1 LQDEQDYL
9 VHLVNPVILSLN
21 PNAPHVPYFFLKYK
35 ICKGIRE
42 LMRNKLARR
51 ITFSVSLLALIA
63 SFALSPNPN
72 TSLASSHREA
82 PLIVADPLAD
92 NTDTYAFRSTEPG
105 RSGFVTL
112 IANWI
117 PFQEPSGGPHFY
129 KFDDT
134 VLYEIYVDNTGDGLE
149 DVTYQFRFNTKF
161 TNPDSILGMAA
172 PNQALA
178 GTGGVEPLI
187 TSLNDPDYNEPQT
200 YSVTRID
207 RRGKEVIAKD
217 LIVPPNN
224 IGERTTPNYE
234 NTLGQ
239 PAVYSLPNGGKV
251 FAGQRD
257 EGFYIDVGGVF
268 DTLKLKSI
276 AATDGIDS
284 TAGFNVST
292 IAIEVPIQELTRTG
306 AVPAG
311 PTSSDAVIGVWA
323 TSDRQKITVLRSNPS
338 EKTDD
343 LTAGPVQQVSRLGSP
358 LVNELIIPLKLK
370 DSFNRST
377 PEGDS
382 QFAQFVTNPQ
392 LAQLLSAVFG
402 ITVPA
407 APRNDL
413 VAIFATGIPVN
424 PVTGPNFTTF
434 LSDGRPH
441 EMLRLNVAIGPSSS
455 PSRLGL
461 LGGDLAG
468 FPNGR
473 RVFDDVVDIA
483 LRAVAGGTPFTP
495 ATNISP
501 NNTLGDGVANND
513 VPFLTRFPYLGTP
526 QSGNSTTGAPH
537 GHHTVNALPP
547 LP

>member
-1 LQDEQDYL
+1 
-9 VHLVNPVILSLN
+9 
-21 PNAPHVPYFFLKYK
+21 
-35 ICKGIRE
+35 
-42 LMRNKLARR
+42 MRNPSARR
-51 ITFSVSLLALIA
+51 LAFVLLLFALIA
-63 SFALSPNPN
+63 SFTLSPNP
-72 TSLASSHREA
+72 TRSLASSHREA

-105 RSGFVTL
+105 RGGFVTL

-134 VLYEIYVDNTGDGLE
+134 ALYEIYIDNTGDGVE
-149 DVTYQFRFNTKF
+149 DVTYQFRFNTRFK
-161 TNPDSILGMAA
+161 NGDSILGMAA
-172 PNQALA
+172 PNQALN
-178 GTGGVEPLI
+178 GTGGIEPLI
-187 TSLNDPDYNEPQT
+187 TSLDDPDYNEPQT

-207 RRGKEVIAKD
+207 RRTNKPVLLAKD
-217 LIVPPNN
+217 LLTPPNN

-234 NTLGQ
+234 TTLAQ

-276 AATDGIDS
+276 GAIDGVDS

-306 AVPAG
+306 VLPSG
-311 PTSSDAVIGVWA
+311 PTAPDAVIGVWA
-323 TSDRQKITVLRSNPS
+323 TSSRQKITVLRSNPH
-338 EKTDD
+338 EGAEDP
-343 LTAGPVQQVSRLGSP
+343 LTAGPLQQVSRLGSP

-370 DSFNRST
+370 DAFNRAT
-377 PEGDS
+377 PAGDS

-402 ITVPA
+402 INVPP

-424 PVTGPNFTTF
+424 AVTGPNFTTF
-434 LSDGRPH
+434 LSDGKPH
-441 EMLRLNVAIGPSSS
+441 EMLRLNVAISPSSN

-461 LGGDLAG
+461 LGGDFAG

-473 RVFDDVVDIA
+473 RVFDDVVDIS

-501 NNTLGDGVANND
+501 NNTIGDGVANND

-526 QSGNSTTGAPH
+526 QSGNSTLGAPH
-537 GHHTVNALPP
+537 QHHPINALPA

>member
-1 LQDEQDYL
+1 
-9 VHLVNPVILSLN
+9 
-21 PNAPHVPYFFLKYK
+21 
-35 ICKGIRE
+35 
-42 LMRNKLARR
+42 MRNKLARR
-51 ITFSVSLLALIA
+51 LSFSLLLLTLIA
-63 SFALSPNPN
+63 GLIISPNPN

-92 NTDTYAFRSTEPG
+92 NTDTYAFRSTESG

-134 VLYEIYVDNTGDGLE
+134 VLYEIYVDNTGDGVE
-149 DVTYQFRFNTKF
+149 DVTYQFRFKTKF
-161 TNPDSILGMAA
+161 INGDSILGMAA
-172 PNQALA
+172 PNQALS

-187 TSLNDPDYNEPQT
+187 TSLDDPDYNEPQT
-200 YSVTRID
+200 YSVTRVD
-207 RRGKEVIAKD
+207 RSGKQVVLAKD

-239 PAVYSLPNGGKV
+239 AAVYSLPNGGKV

-276 AATDGIDS
+276 GATDGVDS

-306 AVPAG
+306 VVPDS
-311 PTSSDAVIGVWA
+311 PTASDAVVGVWA
-323 TSDRQKITVLRSNPS
+323 TSSRQKISVLRSS
-338 EKTDD
+338 AFEKNDD
-343 LTAGPVQQVSRLGSP
+343 LTAGPLQQVSRLGSP
-358 LVNELIIPLKLK
+358 LVNELVIPLKLK

-377 PEGDS
+377 PAGDA

-441 EMLRLNVAIGPSSS
+441 EMLRLNVAIGPSSN

-461 LGGDLAG
+461 LGGDFAG

-495 ATNISP
+495 STNISP

-513 VPFLTRFPYLGTP
+513 VPFLSRFPYLGTP
-526 QSGNSTTGAPH
+526 QSGNSTSGAPH
-537 GHHTVNALPP
+537 QHHTINALPA

>member
-1 LQDEQDYL
+1 
-9 VHLVNPVILSLN
+9 
-21 PNAPHVPYFFLKYK
+21 
-35 ICKGIRE
+35 
-42 LMRNKLARR
+42 MRKPLARR
-51 ITFSVSLLALIA
+51 ALLAFLL
-63 SFALSPNPN
+63 FALTLSMILTPTP
-72 TSLASSHREA
+72 TRSLASSHREA

-134 VLYEIYVDNTGDGLE
+134 VLYEIYIDNTGDGVE
-149 DVTYQFRFNTKF
+149 DITYQFRFKTRF
-161 TNPDSILGMAA
+161 TNGDSVLGMAA

-178 GTGGVEPLI
+178 GTAGIEPLI
-187 TSLNDPDYNEPQT
+187 TSLDDPDYNEPQT
-200 YSVTRID
+200 YTVTRID
-207 RRGKEVIAKD
+207 RHTGRGGKIIAAG
-217 LIVPPNN
+217 LVTPPSN
-224 IGERTTPNYE
+224 IGPRTTPNYE
-234 NTLGQ
+234 TALAQ
-239 PAVYSLPNGGKV
+239 PAIYGLPNGGRV

-268 DTLKLKSI
+268 DTLKLRSI
-276 AATDGIDS
+276 GTDGGVDS
-284 TAGFNVST
+284 TAGFNVNT
-292 IAIEVPIQELTRTG
+292 IAIEVPIQELTRSG
-306 AVPAG
+306 DVPNG
-311 PTSSDAVIGVWA
+311 PTAPDAVVGVWA
-323 TSDRQKITVLRSNPS
+323 VSSRQKISVLRSAF
-338 EKTDD
+338 DD
-343 LTAGPVQQVSRLGSP
+343 NGDEPLTVGPYQQVSRLGSP

-370 DSFNRST
+370 DRFNAST
-377 PEGDS
+377 PAGDL

-402 ITVPA
+402 ITIPQ

-424 PVTGPNFTTF
+424 GVTGSNFTTF
-434 LSDGRPH
+434 LSDGKPH
-441 EMLRLNVAIGPSSS
+441 EMLRLNVAIPPAAS

-461 LGGDLAG
+461 LGGDVAG

-495 ATNISP
+495 ATNVSP

-526 QSGNSTTGAPH
+526 QSGN
-537 GHHTVNALPP
+537 
-547 LP
+547 

>member
-1 LQDEQDYL
+1 MRK
-9 VHLVNPVILSLN
+9 
-21 PNAPHVPYFFLKYK
+21 PNAR
-35 ICKGIRE
+35 GI
-42 LMRNKLARR
+42 
-51 ITFSVSLLALIA
+51 LLSFPL
-63 SFALSPNPN
+63 FALSLLLILGPIP
-72 TSLASSHREA
+72 TRSLASSHREA

-117 PFQEPSGGPHFY
+117 PFEEPSGGPHFY

-134 VLYEIYVDNTGDGLE
+134 VLYEIYIDNTGDGVE
-149 DVTYQFRFNTKF
+149 DVTYQFRFKTRFVNG
-161 TNPDSILGMAA
+161 NSILGMAA

-187 TSLNDPDYNEPQT
+187 TSLDDPDYNEPQS

-207 RRGKEVIAKD
+207 RNNGRRGVVIASG
-217 LIVPPNN
+217 LLTPPNN

-234 NTLGQ
+234 TALGR
-239 PAVYSLPNGGKV
+239 PAVYSLPNGGRV

-276 AATDGIDS
+276 AATGGVDS
-284 TAGFNVST
+284 TAGFNVNT

-306 AVPAG
+306 TVPTG
-311 PTSSDAVIGVWA
+311 PTASNAVIGVWA
-323 TSDRQKITVLRSNPS
+323 VASRQKISVLRSDFLNDDS
-338 EKTDD
+338 EDP
-343 LTAGPVQQVSRLGSP
+343 LTLGPFQQVSRLGSP
-358 LVNELIIPLKLK
+358 LVNEVIIPLKLK
-370 DSFNRST
+370 DRFNAST
-377 PEGDS
+377 PERDS

-402 ITVPA
+402 ISVPP

-424 PVTGPNFTTF
+424 SVTGPNYTTF

-441 EMLRLNVAIGPSSS
+441 EMLRLNVGIGPSAS

-461 LGGDLAG
+461 LGGDVAG

-473 RVFDDVVDIA
+473 RVFDDVVDIS

-495 ATNISP
+495 VTNISP

-526 QSGNSTTGAPH
+526 QSGNSTLGSPH
-537 GHHTVNALPP
+537 QHHSIDALPA

>member
-1 LQDEQDYL
+1 
-9 VHLVNPVILSLN
+9 
-21 PNAPHVPYFFLKYK
+21 
-35 ICKGIRE
+35 
-42 LMRNKLARR
+42 MRNPFVKGVVF
-51 ITFSVSLLALIA
+51 TFLLIA
-63 SFALSPNPN
+63 LSVLLLGPMPHG
-72 TSLASSHREA
+72 SRASSHREA

-105 RSGFVTL
+105 RSAFVTL

-134 VLYEIYVDNTGDGLE
+134 VLYEIYIDNTGDGVE
-149 DVTYQFRFNTKF
+149 DVTYQFRFK
-161 TNPDSILGMAA
+161 TNFKNGDSILGMAS

-178 GTGGVEPLI
+178 GTGGIEPLI
-187 TSLNDPDYNEPQT
+187 TSLQDPDYNEPQT
-200 YSVTRID
+200 YTVTRID
-207 RRGKEVIAKD
+207 KHTGKQGVVVARD
-217 LIVPPNN
+217 LLTPPNN

-234 NTLGQ
+234 AALGQ
-239 PAVYSLPNGGKV
+239 AAIYTLPNGGKV

-276 AATDGIDS
+276 AATGGIDS
-284 TAGFNVST
+284 TAGFNVNT

-306 AVPAG
+306 NVPSS
-311 PTSSDAVIGVWA
+311 PTASDAVIGVWA
-323 TSDRQKITVLRSNPS
+323 TSSRQKITVLRSNPQ
-338 EKTDD
+338 DD
-343 LTAGPVQQVSRLGSP
+343 DEEPLTAGPFQQVSRLGSP

-370 DSFNRST
+370 DKFNRST
-377 PEGDS
+377 PANDS
-382 QFAQFVTNPQ
+382 QFASFVINPQ
-392 LAQLLSAVFG
+392 LAQLLSAAFG
-402 ITVPA
+402 VTVPS

-424 PVTGPNFTTF
+424 PVTGPNYTTF

-441 EMLRLNVAIGPSSS
+441 EMLRLNVAIPPLSN

-461 LGGDLAG
+461 LGGDVAG

-473 RVFDDVVDIA
+473 RVFDDVVDIS

-495 ATNISP
+495 ATNVSP
-501 NNTLGDGVANND
+501 NNSVGDGVANND
-513 VPFLTRFPYLGTP
+513 VPFLTRFPYLAVP
-526 QSGNSTTGAPH
+526 QSGNSTLGAPH
-537 GHHTVNALPP
+537 QHHTADALPP

>member
-1 LQDEQDYL
+1 MRKPLTGRILL
-9 VHLVNPVILSLN
+9 VCLLVALMLSLTLTSN
-21 PNAPHVPYFFLKYK
+21 
-35 ICKGIRE
+35 R
-42 LMRNKLARR
+42 
-51 ITFSVSLLALIA
+51 TS
-63 SFALSPNPN
+63 
-72 TSLASSHREA
+72 SLASSHREA

-129 KFDDT
+129 KWDDT
-134 VLYEIYVDNTGDGLE
+134 VLYEIYIDNTGDGVE
-149 DVTYQFRFNTKF
+149 DITYQFRFKTTFKNG
-161 TNPDSILGMAA
+161 DSVLGMAA

-178 GTGGVEPLI
+178 GTGGIDPLI
-187 TSLNDPDYNEPQT
+187 TSLDDPDYNEPQT
-200 YSVTRID
+200 YTVTRID
-207 RRGKEVIAKD
+207 RHTGQRGVVIASG
-217 LIVPPNN
+217 LITPPSN

-234 NTLGQ
+234 TALAQ
-239 PAVYSLPNGGKV
+239 PAVYPLPNGGKV

-268 DTLKLKSI
+268 DTLKLRSI
-276 AATDGIDS
+276 GTDGGVDS
-284 TAGFNVST
+284 TAGFNVNT
-292 IAIEVPIQELTRTG
+292 IAIEVPIQELTRSG
-306 AVPAG
+306 SVPSG
-311 PTSSDAVIGVWA
+311 PTASDAVIGVWS
-323 TSDRQKITVLRSNPS
+323 TSGRQKISVLRS
-338 EKTDD
+338 DD
-343 LTAGPVQQVSRLGSP
+343 DEEPLTVGPYKQVSRLGSP

-370 DSFNRST
+370 DRFNASS
-377 PEGDS
+377 PAGDS

-392 LAQLLSAVFG
+392 LATLLSAVFG
-402 ITVPA
+402 ISVPQ

-424 PVTGPNFTTF
+424 NITGPNYTTF

-441 EMLRLNVAIGPSSS
+441 EMLRLNVAIPPSAS
-455 PSRLGL
+455 PNRLGL
-461 LGGDLAG
+461 LGGDVAG

-495 ATNISP
+495 ATNVAP

-526 QSGNSTTGAPH
+526 QSGN
-537 GHHTVNALPP
+537 
-547 LP
+547 

>member
-1 LQDEQDYL
+1 
-9 VHLVNPVILSLN
+9 
-21 PNAPHVPYFFLKYK
+21 
-35 ICKGIRE
+35 
-42 LMRNKLARR
+42 MRKPLARR
-51 ITFSVSLLALIA
+51 ALLALLLV
-63 SFALSPNPN
+63 ALTLSVTLTPVP
-72 TSLASSHREA
+72 TRSLASSHREA

-92 NTDTYAFRSTEPG
+92 NTDTYVFRSTEPG

-134 VLYEIYVDNTGDGLE
+134 VLYEIYVDNTGDGVE
-149 DVTYQFRFNTKF
+149 DITYQFRFKTRFING
-161 TNPDSILGMAA
+161 DSVLGMAA

-178 GTGGVEPLI
+178 GTGGIDPLI
-187 TSLNDPDYNEPQT
+187 TSLDDPDYNEPQT

-207 RRGKEVIAKD
+207 RHTGKNGKVIAAG
-217 LIVPPNN
+217 LVTPPSN

-234 NTLGQ
+234 AALAQ
-239 PAVYSLPNGGKV
+239 PAIYALPNGGRV

-257 EGFYIDVGGVF
+257 EGFFIDVGGVF
-268 DTLKLKSI
+268 DTLKLRSI
-276 AATDGIDS
+276 STDGGVDS
-284 TAGFNVST
+284 TAGFNVNT
-292 IAIEVPIQELTRTG
+292 IAIEVPIQELTRSG
-306 AVPAG
+306 AVPSG
-311 PTSSDAVIGVWA
+311 PTSPDAVIGVWA
-323 TSDRQKITVLRSNPS
+323 VSSRQKISVLRSAF
-338 EKTDD
+338 DD
-343 LTAGPVQQVSRLGSP
+343 NGDEPLTVGPMQQVSRLGSP

-370 DSFNRST
+370 DRFNAST
-377 PEGDS
+377 PDGDS

-402 ITVPA
+402 ISIPQ

-424 PVTGPNFTTF
+424 SVTGPNFTTF
-434 LSDGRPH
+434 LSDGKPH
-441 EMLRLNVAIGPSSS
+441 EMLRLNVAIPPAAS
-455 PSRLGL
+455 PSRVGL
-461 LGGDLAG
+461 LGGDVAG

-473 RVFDDVVDIA
+473 RVTDDVVDIA

-495 ATNISP
+495 ATNVSP

-526 QSGNSTTGAPH
+526 QSGN
-537 GHHTVNALPP
+537 
-547 LP
+547 

>member
-1 LQDEQDYL
+1 MKRRRLFARGVFLAILLSAL
-9 VHLVNPVILSLN
+9 VLSLTMS
-21 PNAPHVPYFFLKYK
+21 
-35 ICKGIRE
+35 R
-42 LMRNKLARR
+42 
-51 ITFSVSLLALIA
+51 TTT
-63 SFALSPNPN
+63 
-72 TSLASSHREA
+72 TSEASSHREA

-92 NTDTYAFRSTEPG
+92 NTDTYAFRSTETG

-117 PFQEPSGGPHFY
+117 PFEEPSGGPHFY

-134 VLYEIYVDNTGDGLE
+134 VLYEIHIDNTGDGVA
-149 DVTYQFRFNTKF
+149 DITYQFRFDTRFKNG
-161 TNPDSILGMAA
+161 DSILGMAA

-178 GTGGVEPLI
+178 GTGGIEPLI

-200 YSVTRID
+200 YTVTRVD
-207 RRGKEVIAKD
+207 RYTGRHGVVIARG
-217 LIVPPNN
+217 LLTPPNN

-234 NTLGQ
+234 QTLAR
-239 PAVYSLPNGGKV
+239 PAVFSLPNSGKV

-276 AATDGIDS
+276 GATGGVDS
-284 TAGFNVST
+284 TAGFNVNT
-292 IAIEVPIQELTRTG
+292 IALEVRIQDLTRTG
-306 AVPAG
+306 TI
-311 PTSSDAVIGVWA
+311 PTSPTASNAVIGVWA
-323 TSDRQKITVLRSNPS
+323 TSSRQKLRVLR
-338 EKTDD
+338 TDFRD
-343 LTAGPVQQVSRLGSP
+343 NDDDDDDSIMAGPFKQVSRLGSP
-358 LVNELIIPLKLK
+358 LVNEVIIPLRFK
-370 DSFNRST
+370 DRFNASK
-377 PEGDS
+377 PANDS
-382 QFAQFVTNPQ
+382 QFAQFVQDPQ

-402 ITVPA
+402 IGVPL

-424 PVTGPNFTTF
+424 PITGPNYTTF

-441 EMLRLNVAIGPSSS
+441 EMIRLNVGIPPSAS

-461 LGGDLAG
+461 LGGDVAG
-468 FPNGR
+468 YPNGR
-473 RVFDDVVDIA
+473 RVFDDVVDIS

-495 ATNISP
+495 ATNVAP

-526 QSGNSTTGAPH
+526 QSGNSTSGAPH
-537 GHHTVNALPP
+537 QHHTIDALPA